1 MADLLLAVDTST
13 PGGSIALCDGE
24 EVLFECYRK
33 LPGTHTD
40 WLLPA
45 IEQLFNDAGIGLHD
59 LALLAVVHGPGSF
72 TGLRVGM
79 ATVKGLAIG
88 GDLPVA
94 GISSLELLASSLPH
108 ARMPVCALLD
118 ARKKEVYAGLFDTH
132 TGRPEI
138 LGRELVIDPEQLL
151 DSLSGDILFIGD
163 GADVYRTLIVR
174 QLGSRAH
181 FAGASCSAPR
191 ASRAAALALA
201 MRDAGQLQPLAGLSP
216 CYIRASEAEV
226 NWARQQSQR

>member
-24 EVLFECYRK
+24 VVLFEFYRR

-40 WLLPA
+40 WLLEA
-45 IEQLFNDAGIGLHD
+45 IQTLLNDAGVRVAD
-59 LALLAVVHGPGSF
+59 LSLLAVVHGPGSF

-88 GDLPVA
+88 ADLPVA
-94 GISSLELLASSLPH
+94 GISSLELLAAALPY

-132 TGRPEI
+132 SGRPEA
-138 LGRELVIDPEQLL
+138 LGKELVVGPEQLL
-151 DSLSGDILFIGD
+151 TSLSGDVLFVGD
-163 GADVYRTLIVR
+163 GSDAYRTLIVR
-174 QLGSRAH
+174 QLGACAH

-191 ASRAAALALA
+191 VSRAAALAYA
-201 MRDAGQLQPLAGLSP
+201 RRDAGELLSLANLSP
-216 CYIRASEAEV
+216 SYIRPSEAEV
-226 NWARQQSQR
+226 NWSKRQSER